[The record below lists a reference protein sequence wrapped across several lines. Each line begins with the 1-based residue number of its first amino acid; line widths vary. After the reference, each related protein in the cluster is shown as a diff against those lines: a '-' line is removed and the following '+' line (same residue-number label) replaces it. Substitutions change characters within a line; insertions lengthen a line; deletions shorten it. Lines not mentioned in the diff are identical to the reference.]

1 MNKMRKPHP
10 CPLPETE
17 RGVSDLSPFHYREG
31 GRGVRSVFLAI
42 ILCSF
47 VIACTIAPENPRIEK
62 DGKVYGTTVGAFR
75 HRWWNYYER
84 GTSFSDRQFWKQAES
99 DFRAAIDQR
108 NIDQRRVRTYGRH
121 LSDYFPHRE
130 LGAALFH
137 QNRYVEAVRELEA
150 SLSSENS
157 AKAEYYLD
165 KARKARIEQEH
176 SDKTPP
182 VIQLD
187 SPQPDALSNAS
198 AITVSGMVSDDTF
211 VKEITINGEPV
222 RIDLSAPKISFH
234 HQTRIKPGKNSI
246 IIEAK
251 DLIGKISKT
260 EHDVICDRAGPIIN
274 IDPPETA
281 SGAYLIKGYAHDAS
295 GIRRI
300 RINDTEMDAKSER
313 EFSVNQTF
321 AAASNQNIIVIAEDI
336 LGNQTRA
343 EMRIEEVRIEKSL
356 LTSHFSLKSCNFKP
370 VLLAS
375 TEMPFLFCQAET
387 GRGIM
392 TEEKKER
399 RHRRLGTYYAL
410 IIGINE
416 YTEWPML
423 RTAVNDAMGVK
434 EVLSARYG
442 FSEKNVMLRVDKAAT
457 RDTLLEDMKRLA
469 GTLKESDNLLLYF
482 AGHGQLDPLTGDGYW
497 IPVNGKREDA
507 STWITNSA
515 IKNFVGSDTF
525 LGKNVLI
532 IADSCYSGTLLRE
545 KGGAIASTQGSTGMT
560 LPESGVRSRGVTV
573 IPTARNFE
581 DKVYGLGLKRS
592 RQILASGGI
601 ESVNDEG
608 KGNHSL
614 FAYHLLNAF
623 RKNPYRLI
631 DVEYLYNSFVWK
643 PVVDKGGQRPIMGRL
658 QSSMDED
665 GQFVMM
671 AGDEF
676 ANKVIA
682 GADEDSDVL
691 QRTSRID
698 TDPPGIDIP
707 GWTEKKTVFID
718 QALLQ
723 IITKDPSGIQS
734 VSVNGQKIVSR
745 PGKNKLHSNYVADL
759 KEGDNSFSIECS
771 DQLGNKGK
779 KDIVIHRRLQ
789 KVYETGARLSLAA
802 YPFKI
807 EGKGAEGVE
816 DMVINRL
823 VQSKRFN
830 IKERKKTTDAVKS
843 TASDEQTDAVDFGKK
858 AGADVVLIGKV
869 SAKENSL
876 QIEARIVDTGSAEVM
891 TLQDVYGEAG
901 EDELSKT
908 LSQGLTI
915 KLRDEFP
922 LIEGRVIK
930 VKDKDVIISLGEES
944 RIKKGMRL
952 IFFQE
957 GEVIKDPKTG
967 EILGSDSQ
975 ELGSASIQKLMPKMS
990 YAMPSDAAILPKLN
1004 ESHKV
1009 VMK

>member
-1 MNKMRKPHP
+1 MNKMSKPHP

-17 RGVSDLSPFHYREG
+17 RGISDLSSFPCREG
-31 GRGVRSVFLAI
+31 SRGVRSVLLAI

-47 VIACTIAPENPRIEK
+47 FVACTIAPENPRIEK

-84 GTSFSDRQFWKQAES
+84 GTSFSDGQFWKQAEA
-99 DFRAAIDQR
+99 DFKAAIDQR
-108 NIDQRRVRTYGRH
+108 NSDQRRVRTYGRH

-130 LGAALFH
+130 LGVALFH

-187 SPQPDALSNAS
+187 SPQPDALSDAS
-198 AITVSGMVSDDTF
+198 AITVSGMISDDTF
-211 VKEITINGEPV
+211 VKEITINGDPV

-234 HQTRIKPGKNSI
+234 QQTRIRPGKNAV

-251 DLIGKISKT
+251 DLIGKISRT
-260 EHDVICDRAGPIIN
+260 EQYLHCDRAGPIVN
-274 IDPPETA
+274 IDPPEAA

-300 RINDTEMDAKSER
+300 RINDTEIDAKSER
-313 EFSVNQTF
+313 EFSVNQTI
-321 AAASNQNIIVIAEDI
+321 ALASNQNIIVIAEDI

-343 EMRIEEVRIEKSL
+343 EISPAIAPSAK
-356 LTSHFSLKSCNFKP
+356 KSCYFKP

-375 TEMPFLFCQAET
+375 LDEIPLLCQAET

-416 YTEWPML
+416 YTEWPVL

-434 EVLSARYG
+434 EVLSSRYG
-442 FSEKNVMLRVDKAAT
+442 FPEKNVTLRVDKAAT
-457 RDTLLEDMKRLA
+457 RETLLEDMKRLA

-497 IPVNGKREDA
+497 IPVNGKRDDP
-507 STWITNSA
+507 SSWITNSA
-515 IKNFVGSDTF
+515 IKNFVGSDSF

-545 KGGAIASTQGSTGMT
+545 KGGTMASGQGSTGMT

-573 IPTARNFE
+573 IPTARNLE

-601 ESVNDEG
+601 ESVSDEG

-623 RKNPYRLI
+623 KKNPYRLI
-631 DVEYLYNSFVWK
+631 DIEYLYNSFIWK

-665 GQFVMM
+665 GQFVIVS
-671 AGDEF
+671 GDES
-676 ANKVIA
+676 ANKVLA
-682 GADEDSDVL
+682 GTDEDSELL
-691 QRTSRID
+691 QRSSRID
-698 TDPPGIDIP
+698 SDPPEIDIP
-707 GWTEKKTVFID
+707 GWTDKKTVFIE

-723 IITKDPSGIQS
+723 IITKDPGGIQS

-759 KEGDNSFSIECS
+759 KEGDNSFSVECS

-779 KDIVIHRRLQ
+779 KDIVIHRKLQ

-802 YPFKI
+802 YPFKT

-823 VQSKRFN
+823 IQSKRFN
-830 IKERKKTTDAVKS
+830 IKERKKTDDSVKS
-843 TASDEQTDAVDFGKK
+843 TASDEQNDAVEFGKK

-901 EDELSKT
+901 EDELAKT
-908 LSQGLTI
+908 LSQGLTV
-915 KLRDEFP
+915 KLRAEFP

-930 VKDKDVIISLGEES
+930 IKDKEVIINLGEES

-975 ELGSASIQKLMPKMS
+975 ELGAASIQKLMPKMS
-990 YAMPSDAAILPKLN
+990 YAMPSDAAVLPKLN

>member
-1 MNKMRKPHP
+1 MNK
-10 CPLPETE
+10 
-17 RGVSDLSPFHYREG
+17 F
-31 GRGVRSVFLAI
+31 FAI

-84 GTSFSDRQFWKQAES
+84 GTSFSDGQFWQQAEA

-108 NIDQRRVRTYGRH
+108 NPDQRRVRTYGRH

-130 LGAALFH
+130 LGVSLFH
-137 QNRYVEAVRELEA
+137 QDRYVEAVRELEA
-150 SLSSENS
+150 SLSSEKS

-165 KARKARIEQEH
+165 KARKARIEQEQ
-176 SDKTPP
+176 SDKAPP

-222 RIDLSAPKISFH
+222 RIDVSAPQISFH
-234 HQTRIKPGKNSI
+234 QQTRIKPGKNSI

-251 DLIGKISKT
+251 DLSGKISRT
-260 EHDVICDRAGPIIN
+260 ERYVLCDRAGPIVN

-281 SGAYLIKGYAHDAS
+281 DGTYLIKGYAHDAS

-300 RINDTEMDAKSER
+300 RINDTEIDAKSER
-313 EFSVNQTF
+313 EFSIAQTI
-321 AAASNQNIIVIAEDI
+321 AAASNQNIIVTAEDI

-343 EMRIEEVRIEKSL
+343 EIPPLSSPSGK
-356 LTSHFSLKSCNFKP
+356 KSCNFKP

-375 TEMPFLFCQAET
+375 LDEIPLLCQAET

-399 RHRRLGTYYAL
+399 RYRRLGTYHAL

-416 YTEWPML
+416 YTEWPVL

-434 EVLSARYG
+434 EVLSSRYG
-442 FSEKNVMLRVDKAAT
+442 FAEKNITLRVDKSAV
-457 RDTLLEDMKRLA
+457 RETLLEDMKRVA
-469 GTLKESDNLLLYF
+469 GSLKESDNLLLYF

-497 IPVNGKREDA
+497 IPADGKREDP

-515 IKNFVGSDTF
+515 IKNVVGSENF
-525 LGKNVLI
+525 MGKNVLI

-545 KGGAIASTQGSTGMT
+545 KGGVIAANQGGAGMT
-560 LPESGVRSRGVTV
+560 LPEPGIRSRGITVT
-573 IPTARNFE
+573 PTAGNLE
-581 DKVYGLGLKRS
+581 EKIYGLGLKRS

-601 ESVNDEG
+601 ESVSDEG

-643 PVVDKGGQRPIMGRL
+643 PVVDKGGQRPVIGRL

-676 ANKVIA
+676 GKKVLA
-682 GADEDSDVL
+682 ASDEDAEPL
-691 QRTSRID
+691 QRSSRID
-698 TDPPGIDIP
+698 ADPPEIDIP
-707 GWTEKKTVFID
+707 GWTDKKTVFIE

-723 IITKDPSGIQS
+723 IIAKDPSGIQS
-734 VSVNGQKIVSR
+734 LTVNGQKIINR
-745 PGKNKLHSNYVADL
+745 PGKNKLHANYVAEL
-759 KEGDNSFSIECS
+759 KEGDNLFSIECS
-771 DQLGNKGK
+771 DQLGNKNK
-779 KDIVIHRRLQ
+779 KDLVIHRKLQ
-789 KVYETGARLSLAA
+789 KTDDIGSRLSLVV

-807 EGKGAEGVE
+807 EGKGAEDVE
-816 DMVINRL
+816 DMVLKRL
-823 VQSKRFN
+823 FESKRFN
-830 IKERKKTTDAVKS
+830 IRERKKTTDAVKPA
-843 TASDEQTDAVDFGKK
+843 ASDEQTDAVEFGKK

-869 SAKENSL
+869 SPKKNSL

-891 TLQDVYGEAG
+891 TLQDVYGEEG
-901 EDELSKT
+901 EDELSQK
-908 LSQGLTI
+908 LSQGLTV

-922 LIEGRVIK
+922 LIEGRVVRI
-930 VKDKDVIISLGEES
+930 KDKEVIINLGEEA
-944 RIKKGMRL
+944 RIKKGMRV
-952 IFFQE
+952 IFFQD
-957 GEVIKDPKTG
+957 GESIKDPKTG
-967 EILGSDSQ
+967 EILGSDVQ
-975 ELGSASIQKLMPKMS
+975 ELGTATIRRLLPKMS
-990 YAMPSDAAILPKLN
+990 YAMPSDATVLSKLN